1 MWIFTLVHHKPVN
14 YGDYAYPDWAIIIGW
29 IVAMISLL
37 PIPIGVVYTIWTGD
51 GTIGQVY
58 ISFY

>member
-1 MWIFTLVHHKPVN
+1 MLIFTLIQFKPIN
-14 YGDYAYPDWAIIIGW
+14 YGGNTYPDWAIIIGW
-29 IVAMISLL
+29 IVTVISLL